1 MGYESRDKDP
11 AFKWYGPGE
20 DPGTIPLDQQDQN
33 DNDETVGAV
42 VGGTDPNSDAAY
54 QEFLRQKNLF
64 NTKSIS
70 VTTIAEATADI
81 NASWMEQFGTN
92 APKDIIAAYYSEL
105 SRLQSSRVSGG
116 TSKDGKTTINT
127 QGVSPSEIKALQ
139 NKYLGAAASDLI
151 AAAGRGDVKA
161 TAALQKGNFG
171 LTYTTLKNAYA
182 ENGLPVNVQALGK
195 LTIESSTNPVLLKSN
210 LNLINMQ
217 AKTYF
222 PALADK
228 IDKGYTVKQLLTPYI
243 NTRANI
249 LEEDPDS
256 IDVSTLKSVASD
268 PKGLTG
274 LYDYEI
280 SLRKDPKWRFTKNAQ
295 DQLGALARDLT
306 KLFGVAG

>member
-1 MGYESRDKDP
+1 MAYESRDGD
-11 AFKWYGPGE
+11 AALKWYGPGK
-20 DPGTIPLDQQDQN
+20 DPGTIPVDQQDQN
-33 DNDETVGAV
+33 DNDAKVGAL
-42 VGGTDPNSDAAY
+42 VGGTDPNTDAEY
-54 QEFLRQKNLF
+54 QKFLQQKALL

-70 VTTIAEATADI
+70 LTTPAEATADI
-81 NASWMEQFGTN
+81 NASWMEQFGTS
-92 APKDIIAAYYSEL
+92 APKAIATAYYKEL
-105 SRLQSSRVSGG
+105 ARLQSTRVSGV

-127 QGVSPSEIKALQ
+127 QGVSGSEIKALQ
-139 NKYLGAAASDLI
+139 NKYLSAAASDLI
-151 AAAGRGDVKA
+151 LAAGRGDAKA

-182 ENGLPVNVQALGK
+182 ENGLPVNMQALGK
-195 LTIESSTNPVLLKSN
+195 LTIESSANPILLKSN

-268 PKGLTG
+268 PKGLMG

-280 SLRKDPKWRFTKNAQ
+280 SLRKDPKWAYTKNAQ
-295 DQLGALARDLT
+295 DSLSSLARDMT
-306 KLFGVAG
+306 KMFGLGA

>member
-1 MGYESRDKDP
+1 MAYENRDND
-11 AFKWYGPGE
+11 AALKWYGPGK
-20 DPGTIPLDQQDQN
+20 DPGTIPVDQQDQN
-33 DNDETVGAV
+33 DNDAKIGAL
-42 VGGTDPNSDAAY
+42 VGGTDPNTDAAY
-54 QEFLRQKNLF
+54 QEFQRLKNLY

-70 VTTIAEATADI
+70 LTTPAEATADI
-81 NASWMEQFGTN
+81 NASWMEQFGTS
-92 APKDIIAAYYSEL
+92 APKAIATAYYKEL
-105 SRLQSSRVSGG
+105 SRLQSTRVSGG
-116 TSKDGKTTINT
+116 VSKDGKTTINT
-127 QGVSPSEIKALQ
+127 QGVSGSEIKALQ
-139 NKYLGAAASDLI
+139 NKYLTAAATDLI
-151 AAAGRGDVKA
+151 AASSRGDAKA

-182 ENGLPVNVQALGK
+182 ENGLPVNMQALGK
-195 LTIESSTNPVLLKSN
+195 LTIESATNPSLLKSN

-268 PKGLTG
+268 PKGLMG

-280 SLRKDPKWRFTKNAQ
+280 SLRKNPKWAYTKNAQ
-295 DQLGALARDLT
+295 DSLSSLARDMT
-306 KLFGVAG
+306 KMFGLGA

>member
-1 MGYESRDKDP
+1 MGYENRDND
-11 AFKWYGPGE
+11 AAYKWYGPGE
-20 DPGTIPLDQQDQN
+20 DSGEIPVDQQDQN
-33 DNDETVGAV
+33 DNDAKIGAV
-42 VGGTDPNSDAAY
+42 NQPSDPSKDAQY
-54 QEFLRQKNLF
+54 QEFLRLKGLADR
-64 NTKSIS
+64 KSIS
-70 VTTIAEATADI
+70 LTTIAEATADI

-92 APKDIIAAYYSEL
+92 APKAIATAYYNEL
-105 SRLQSSRVSGG
+105 SRLQSGRVSGG
-116 TSKDGKTTINT
+116 TGKDGKIIINT
-127 QGVSPSEIKALQ
+127 QGVSASEIKAMQ
-139 NKYLGAAASDLI
+139 NRYLTAAASDLI
-151 AAAGRGDVKA
+151 AAAGNGDVKA
-161 TAALQKGNFG
+161 VAALQKGNFG

-195 LTIESSTNPVLLKSN
+195 LTVESSMNPVILKSN

-256 IDVSTLKSVASD
+256 VDVSSLKSIASD
-268 PKGLTG
+268 PKGLMG

-295 DQLGALARDLT
+295 DSLGSLARDLT
-306 KLFGVAG
+306 KMFGLAG